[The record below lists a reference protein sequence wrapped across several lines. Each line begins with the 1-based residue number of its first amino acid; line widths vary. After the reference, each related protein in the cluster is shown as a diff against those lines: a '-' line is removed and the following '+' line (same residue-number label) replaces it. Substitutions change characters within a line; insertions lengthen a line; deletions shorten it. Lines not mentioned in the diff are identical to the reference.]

1 MKIKSLYKTYSVE
14 FIDKFNS
21 KLKEIYN
28 PGDVVIIDN
37 NIKYI
42 PLDKVNYLELDIN
55 EKSKEYNSVGKI
67 ISNLPPTFNKTNKL
81 IAVGGGITQDIVTF
95 ISALIFRGVKW
106 VFFPTTLLAQGDSCL
121 GGKASINL
129 NGTKNRLGLFNP
141 PNKIFIDTNFLN
153 TLPKKEITSGIGE
166 MLHFYL
172 VSGEKDYNY
181 FLQNIDNLNKL
192 IKRCLEIKKYF
203 VETDEF
209 DKGERLLLNYGHTFG
224 HAIEGAT
231 NYKYPHGIAISK
243 GMDIANFISYKLGY
257 IDITLYKRIKETL
270 RTIFTHLTMPSSLD
284 MVEYLKKD
292 KKNTNDQL
300 TCILTK
306 GPGRMFLTK
315 IDYTYIEKLLKEYE
329 QQHNS

>member
-1 MKIKSLYKTYSVE
+1 MKIKSLYKTYSLE
-14 FIDKFNS
+14 FIDDFNS
-21 KLKEIYN
+21 KLKEVYN
-28 PGDVVIIDN
+28 PGDVVIVDS
-37 NIKYI
+37 NINYI
-42 PLDKVNYLELDIN
+42 PLEEVTYLKLDID
-55 EKSKEYNSVGKI
+55 EKSKEYSHVGEVL
-67 ISNLPPTFNKTNKL
+67 SYLPSTFNKSNKL

-95 ISALIFRGVKW
+95 ISALVFRGVKW

-141 PNKIFIDTNFLN
+141 PNEIFIDTNFLS
-153 TLPKKEITSGIGE
+153 TLPKKEVTSGIGE

-181 FLQNIDNLNKL
+181 FLQNIDNLDKL
-192 IKRCLEIKKYF
+192 IRRCLEIKKYF
-203 VETDEF
+203 IETDEF

-231 NYKYPHGIAISK
+231 NYKYPHGIAVSK

-257 IDITLYKRIKETL
+257 LNKNTYLNIKSTLKEIYTDL
-270 RTIFTHLTMPSSLD
+270 ILPSTADL
-284 MVEYLKKD
+284 VNYLKQD
-292 KKNTNDQL
+292 KKNTNADL

-306 GPGRMFLTK
+306 GPGEMFLTTV
-315 IDYTYIEKLLKEYE
+315 DYFVIEKLLKEYE
-329 QQHNS
+329 